1 MARLTHPTAGTVIHV
16 DESAVEKRVANGWV
30 LMGEG
35 NQEPKSEAP
44 KPRSTR
50 SRSRK

>member
-16 DESAVEKRVANGWV
+16 DESAVEKRVAAGWV
-30 LMGEG
+30 LDKGKPEA
-35 NQEPKSEAP
+35 KTEAP
-44 KPRSTR
+44 RPRSTR